1 MKKWITLG
9 LTLLISLSAFAQN
22 GDKDI
27 AGITAAVQNYF
38 DGYVDRDI
46 DKLNKAFDTAN
57 GTMKVPAVK
66 NGQTTAYENRYF
78 KELMPIW
85 GNREKLDPE
94 VRNNCALEILNMD
107 VVDSRIATA
116 RISMKVDKM
125 EYIDMLSLQKIEG
138 QWKITNK
145 IYVARE
151 RQ

>member
-1 MKKWITLG
+1 MKKCITLILVLA
-9 LTLLISLSAFAQN
+9 LTLPTLAQQ
-22 GDKDI
+22 GDID
-27 AGITAAVQNYF
+27 GITAAVQNYF

-46 DKLNKAFDTAN
+46 AKLNKAFDIAN
-57 GTMKVPAVK
+57 GTMKVPVTK
-66 NGQTTAYENRYF
+66 DGHTMGYQNRYF

-94 VRNNCALEILNMD
+94 VRKKCRLEILNMD

-116 RISMKVDKM
+116 RISMKVDQM